1 MVGGV
6 IPSLSLRNKGERG
19 KVGGKKEG
27 EGSKVIVHIGVRECV
42 CACACA
48 CAYTR
53 ERKRQKIR
61 RAAPN
66 R

>member
-6 IPSLSLRNKGERG
+6 IPSLNVRNKGGRG

-27 EGSKVIVHIGVRECV
+27 EGSKVIVHIGARARVGSG
-42 CACACA
+42 ACA

-61 RAAPN
+61 RGAPN

>member
-6 IPSLSLRNKGERG
+6 IPSLNVRNKGERG
-19 KVGGKKEG
+19 RVGGKKQRG
-27 EGSKVIVHIGVRECV
+27 GSKVTAHIGVRA
-42 CACACA
+42 CAVSGACA

-61 RAAPN
+61 RGAPN